1 MWVLRFGR
9 LVTLIMALNLGM
21 ISCGPIAWTRITI
34 NRPMKPKD
42 VAFIVPGRT
51 KWDEVIK
58 NLGAPNE
65 LVKAP
70 DDGVVAGYYYCD
82 SKHFGLDL
90 GWPLGFFLPPGASE
104 APHEMDFGNS
114 GIGIDTFEV
123 AFDANGIVQYDGFSR
138 ANGAA
143 RFKGVPFESYRP

>member
-1 MWVLRFGR
+1 LLSGWPVS
-9 LVTLIMALNLGM
+9 LILALGLGLTG
-21 ISCGPIAWTRITI
+21 CGPIAWTRVTI
-34 NRPMKPKD
+34 NRPIKPRD

-51 KWDEVIK
+51 KWDEVMQ

-70 DDGVVAGYYYCD
+70 DDGVVAHYYYWD
-82 SKHFGLDL
+82 SKRFGFDL

-114 GIGIDTFEV
+114 GIGMDTFEV
-123 AFDANGIVQYDGFSR
+123 AFDGSGIVQYDGFSH
-138 ANGAA
+138 ANAAA
-143 RFKGVPFESYRP
+143 RFKGLPFESYKP